1 MSRFDEADDPRRRLL
16 IKALAAGA
24 LTGTLADKAALAESF
39 FGREPS
45 RLPPGQS
52 IYRIDGSVKVNGKE
66 ANLSTI
72 IRPNDTVETGPKSGV
87 IFVVGGTSML
97 MRENSHMTMEGKEE
111 HKEEHKDGGIA
122 SFLIQGFR
130 MLTGKLLTVSR
141 SKGTQIRTSTAT
153 IGIRGTGYY
162 IEADPEQTYFCTCY
176 GLTDVEANDDPESRD
191 TVASKHHDKPLY
203 ILAGEKPGQNIR
215 RASFM
220 NHTDQE
226 LMLIETLVGRTTPF
240 TFSGNQYS
248 APRREY

>member
-24 LTGTLADKAALAESF
+24 FSGVLTEKVAFAASI
-39 FGREPS
+39 FGSEPGK
-45 RLPPGQS
+45 LPPGQS
-52 IYRIDGSVKVNGKE
+52 IYRLDGSVKVNGQD

-72 IRPNDTVETGPKSGV
+72 IKPNDTVETGPRSEV

-111 HKEEHKDGGIA
+111 TKEDGIA

-141 SKGTQIRTSTAT
+141 SKGTAIRTSTAT

-176 GLTDVEANDDPESRD
+176 GLTDVEATDDPSSRD

-203 ILAGEKPGQNIR
+203 ILAGEKSGQNIR
-215 RASFM
+215 RASFK

-226 LMLIETLVGRTTPF
+226 LMLIETLVGRTPPWIF
-240 TFSGNQYS
+240 AGDLYS

>member
-24 LTGTLADKAALAESF
+24 FAGALVDKMAFAEGF

-45 RLPPGQS
+45 KLPPGQS
-52 IYRIDGSVKVNGKE
+52 IYRLDGTVKVNGQE
-66 ANLSTI
+66 ANLSTVI
-72 IRPNDTVETGPKSGV
+72 KPNDTIETGPKSGIV
-87 IFVVGGTSML
+87 FVVGGTSML
-97 MRENSHMTMEGKEE
+97 MRENSHLTLEGKE
-111 HKEEHKDGGIA
+111 DAMVDGIA

-130 MLTGKLLTVSR
+130 MITGKLLTVSR
-141 SKGTQIRTSTAT
+141 SKGTAIRTSTAT

-162 IEADPEQTYFCTCY
+162 IESDPEQTYFCTCY
-176 GLTDVEANDDPESRD
+176 GLTDVEATSDPTSRD

-203 ILAGEKPGQNIR
+203 ILSGEKAGQNIR

-240 TFSGNQYS
+240 VFSGTQYS
-248 APRREY
+248 SPRREY